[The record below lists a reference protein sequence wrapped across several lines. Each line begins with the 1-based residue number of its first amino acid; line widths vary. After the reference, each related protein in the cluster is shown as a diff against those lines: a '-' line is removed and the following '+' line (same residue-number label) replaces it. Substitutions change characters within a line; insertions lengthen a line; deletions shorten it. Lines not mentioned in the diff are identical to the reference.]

1 VGNDTIV
8 LGPTHWDRGLQ
19 APVPFPYQR
28 PTEASAMGGG
38 VWQDNHDGTF
48 TQLDDNYYVPATGW
62 SYLDLYLMGLVA
74 PSEVPDFFI
83 LRNLERAGEDGNGN
97 PIYRADR
104 TKVTIDDVIAV
115 EGKRLPDVDHS
126 QRDFN
131 TGMVLV
137 VEHGKKPSAELIER
151 VDGIRKQW
159 MDYWATT
166 TGHRSRMTTEPAG
179 PTSEP

>member
-1 VGNDTIV
+1 MV
-8 LGPTHWDRGLQ
+8 LP
-19 APVPFPYQR
+19 
-28 PTEASAMGGG
+28 
-38 VWQDNHDGTF
+38 HDCAI
-48 TQLDDNYYVPATGW
+48 TQIDDNYYVPATGW
-62 SYLDLYLMGLVA
+62 SYLDLYLMGLMA

-83 LRNLERAGEDGNGN
+83 LPKLERAGEDANGN
-97 PIYRADR
+97 PIYRAER
-104 TKVTIDDVIAV
+104 TKITIDDVIPV

>member
-1 VGNDTIV
+1 
-8 LGPTHWDRGLQ
+8 
-19 APVPFPYQR
+19 
-28 PTEASAMGGG
+28 MGGG
-38 VWQDNHDGTF
+38 VWQDNLDGTF

-83 LRNLERAGEDGNGN
+83 LRNLERAGDDANGN
-97 PIYRADR
+97 PIFKADR
-104 TKVTIDDVIAV
+104 TKVTIEDVIAA
-115 EGKRLPDVDHS
+115 EGPRTPDLDHS

-137 VEHGKKPSAELIER
+137 VEHGKEPSAELIEK

-159 MDYWATT
+159 MDYWETT
-166 TGHRSRMTTEPAG
+166 TGHRSRMTTNPQ
-179 PTSEP
+179 